1 MPTLPV
7 ISGIGV
13 MISRTWRV
21 RSDSKAMSRL
31 VTMPRSRPDSSA
43 IGTPL
48 IRNLAQSASASARV
62 VSGPTVIGSV
72 TMPDSERFTRSTW
85 LAWSSTERLRCRTPT
100 PPCRAIAI
108 AIRASVTLSIAAD
121 SSGMLTRTF
130 RETREEVSTWFGSTS
145 EAPGSN
151 STSSY
156 VSPSIANFSGTPAAL

>member
-13 MISRTWRV
+13 MISRTWRL

-31 VTMPRSRPDSSA
+31 VTMPSSLPASSA
-43 IGTPL
+43 IGTPEM
-48 IRNLAQSASASARV
+48 RNLAHSASASASV
-62 VSGPTVIGSV
+62 VSGSTVIGSV

-85 LAWSSTERLRCRTPT
+85 LAWSSTDRLRCSTPT
-100 PPCRAIAI
+100 PPWRAIAM
-108 AIRASVTLSIAAD
+108 AIRDSVTLSIAAE

-145 EAPGSN
+145 EAPGS
-151 STSSY
+151 SRTSSN
-156 VSPSIANFSGTPAAL
+156 VSPSMANFSGTPAAL